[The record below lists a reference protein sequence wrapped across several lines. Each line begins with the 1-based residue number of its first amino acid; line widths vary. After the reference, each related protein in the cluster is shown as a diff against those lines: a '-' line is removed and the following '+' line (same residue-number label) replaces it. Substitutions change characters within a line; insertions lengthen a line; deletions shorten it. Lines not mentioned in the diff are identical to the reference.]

1 MRIVKLNKQKH
12 EKGFSVLEVVLSLAI
27 VSATMLVLLTAIYET
42 NRMDTLAK
50 ENKLTANLVDTYIGY
65 YRSIEVTKMNEDAL
79 LSDIS
84 DVNLVDNY
92 VKTLSTEA
100 KNSVAMKTYQD
111 LDVICFNSPRKTSD
125 SKYIVFTIQCERDGT
140 KMNKGRPFIIK
151 KYIKQ

>member
-1 MRIVKLNKQKH
+1 MIRLKKQLH

-27 VSATMLVLLTAIYET
+27 VSATMLVLLTSIYET

-65 YRSIEVTKMNEDAL
+65 YRSLEVTNLNEDAL

-92 VKTLSTEA
+92 VRTLSPEA

-111 LDVICFNSPRKTSD
+111 LDVVCFNSPRKVGNG
-125 SKYIVFTIQCERDGT
+125 KYMVFTIQCERDG
-140 KMNKGRPFIIK
+140 KKINKGRPFIIK
-151 KYIKQ
+151 KYIKK